1 MSISLT
7 PHGWTQLGAHSYA
20 RRYEPFDV
28 TIGAV
33 VGADAVLVIDS
44 RGSVAEAE
52 QLLADVRVLSDKP
65 IRGVVNTHQHFDHT
79 LGNAAF
85 TDVPVIGHESLSETL
100 EAHLDEVRDDR
111 RAADDDDPA
120 VRARIASPTRLPDVT
135 FSSAWSTDLGD
146 CLVEVVHPGPAHT
159 AGDVVVKVTPD
170 RVAYVGDL
178 AEESGPPSYGSDSYP
193 LEWGDALDFVV
204 GVCEPESTIVPGHGD
219 AVDRD
224 FLQEQRKTI
233 LDVANQIRD
242 AAAAGESVDQA
253 LKREWP
259 LDPSTLQHAVR
270 RGFEQLGVPAP

>member
-1 MSISLT
+1 ESL
-7 PHGWTQLGAHSYA
+7 
-20 RRYEPFDV
+20 
-28 TIGAV
+28 
-33 VGADAVLVIDS
+33 LVIDS

-52 QLLADVRVLSDKP
+52 QLLADVRALSDKP

-85 TDVPVIGHESLSETL
+85 ADVPVIGHESLTEML
-100 EAHLDEVRDDR
+100 GAHLDATRADVGVSGDDSETD
-111 RAADDDDPA
+111 RAM
-120 VRARIASPTRLPDVT
+120 IASPTRLPDVT

-146 CLVEVVHPGPAHT
+146 CLVEVVHPGRAHT

-170 RVAYVGDL
+170 RVTYVGDL
-178 AEESGPPSYGSDSYP
+178 VEESGPPSYGTDSYP

-224 FLQEQRKTI
+224 FLQEQRKSI

-242 AAAAGESVDQA
+242 AAEAGESIGDA
-253 LKREWP
+253 MKREWP
-259 LDPSTLQHAVR
+259 FDPAQLEHAVR
-270 RGFEQLGVPAP
+270 RGFDQLGVPAQ